1 MKPDYKFTLVHAI
14 DTDNAKVIERTE
26 ENPGVHEF
34 IDGLKPSE
42 QKSAKSLA

>member
-14 DTDNAKVIERTE
+14 DTDNEKVIERTE

-34 IDGLKPSE
+34 IDGLK
-42 QKSAKSLA
+42 